1 MSLYH
6 FTDVRN
12 LDSIKKHGL
21 HSWWRLYG
29 KKIDFVPASNE
40 YSRRV
45 DQQKGFHNYIRLCK
59 RAYHP
64 MAMAAKHEERIGNFT
79 WIKID
84 ESVVRWG
91 QTKFSDKNAASR
103 DADIGDHQ
111 RIFWDSEDDQAEVMV
126 YGSLNTKWI
135 TFP

>member
-1 MSLYH
+1 
-6 FTDVRN
+6 
-12 LDSIKKHGL
+12 
-21 HSWWRLYG
+21 
-29 KKIDFVPASNE
+29 
-40 YSRRV
+40 
-45 DQQKGFHNYIRLCK
+45 
-59 RAYHP
+59 
-64 MAMAAKHEERIGNFT
+64 MAMAAKHEGRIGNFS

-103 DADIGDHQ
+103 NAVIGEYQ
-111 RIFWDSEDDQAEVMV
+111 SIFWGSEDDQAEVMV